1 MQASSRTVYGREFKV
16 TPLWMWLAQ
25 RASGLLLGPLVALH
39 VWTPALA
46 QNRMLNV
53 VLLAVIVA
61 HGYTGLRRIA
71 VRRERIA
78 IVRTLT
84 WLWCAIVIVFGALL
98 VLARP

>member
-1 MQASSRTVYGREFKV
+1 MQAFSRTVYGRAFRV
-16 TPLWMWLAQ
+16 TPLWLWIMQ

-46 QNRMLNV
+46 SNRALNA

-71 VRRERIA
+71 VKRDSLA
-78 IVRTLT
+78 MTQALT
-84 WLWCAIVIVFGALL
+84 WAWCAIVIVFGALL

>member
-25 RASGLLLGPLVALH
+25 RASGLLLAPLVALH

-46 QNRMLNV
+46 SNRMLNAI
-53 VLLAVIVA
+53 LLAVIVA

-71 VRRERIA
+71 VKRERIA
-78 IVRTLT
+78 LVRTLT
-84 WLWCAIVIVFGALL
+84 WLWCAVVIVFGAML
-98 VLARP
+98 VFART